1 MYKDLSVGICI
12 LAAILFFLGGYVYGI
27 GQNLSGVRSTI
38 VQLTKQE
45 FRDITNER

>member
-27 GQNLSGVRSTI
+27 GQNLGGMRST
-38 VQLTKQE
+38 VTQLTEQE
-45 FRDITNER
+45 FRDITE